1 MTFLYLYAIIYLSIS
16 WKSKPSTSYFSWEYI
31 LKERR

>member
-1 MTFLYLYAIIYLSIS
+1 MTFLHLSVTIYLSIPR
-16 WKSKPSTSYFSWEYI
+16 KSKPSTSTISWEYI